1 MNTKDVLSVVDELKT
16 TVKNF
21 DNTLYKLSS
30 LKDDGEVRELREL
43 MSQVRLKIRNLEE
56 FVI

>member
-1 MNTKDVLSVVDELKT
+1 MNTKDVLVIVDELKK
-16 TVKNF
+16 TVSNF
-21 DNTLYKLSS
+21 DNTLYKLAS